1 MFYCIDQPFTPSFP
15 IGLVKTE
22 SDFIVR
28 SVETGSGRSMLVVAV
43 ISVDAYPFLAFSDLT
58 CHLEDTG
65 VGVFWLH
72 SAA

>member
-1 MFYCIDQPFTPSFP
+1 MFYFDQLPTPFFP
-15 IGLVKTE
+15 IGLVKIE
-22 SDFIVR
+22 CGLIIR
-28 SVETGSGRSMLVVAV
+28 SVETDLGRSVLLIAM

-65 VGVFWLH
+65 IGVFWLH